1 MLSGVRKNHYKR
13 NSIITEKDIGG
24 VCMME
29 KDGITHLK
37 PLNAPVTLPFQQNA
51 KRDAWSELW
60 CLYYCS
66 ILSWHI
72 LPWVSAIEQSQHF
85 GVKFFFLNFSFFLTF
100 SYHLVHSSSPWSC
113 FEVVI
118 LSRHRLLSCSFIA
131 LLALVKRCSLPF
143 KHLRGKFK
151 TCIWLS
157 NCLRR
162 ENSVPFRPCSI
173 ILREFALL
181 L

>member
-1 MLSGVRKNHYKR
+1 MS
-13 NSIITEKDIGG
+13 
-24 VCMME
+24 
-29 KDGITHLK
+29 DGEGWYHSFEAS
-37 PLNAPVTLPFQQNA
+37 LNASVALPFQQNA
-51 KRDAWSELW
+51 KRDAWAEPW
-60 CLYYCS
+60 YLYYCS

-72 LPWVSAIEQSQHF
+72 LHWVSAIEQSQHF
-85 GVKFFFLNFSFFLTF
+85 GVEFFLNFFFLTF

-118 LSRHRLLSCSFIA
+118 LSPHCLLSCSFIA
-131 LLALVKRCSLPF
+131 LLALVKQCSLPF
-143 KHLRGKFK
+143 KHLREKFK
-151 TCIWLS
+151 TCIWFS

-173 ILREFALL
+173 SLREFALL